1 MTQQTFEELDPDLQ
15 ERIKLRIAQDA
26 GIVIKQAERLLM
38 LLDQM
43 YYHKVKN
50 TGPEMRYKED
60 SFAGEVYLFLI
71 AASQFGK
78 RFLGESSPE
87 CLSLNKSNLNDVR
100 IVRNIWEHHADY
112 MVTGKDAFSSLR
124 SESRKWIDERLPGRQ
139 GQVFVVSSYPGT
151 YTIAEHVNIL
161 KIVKEAREWWDLVL

>member
-1 MTQQTFEELDPDLQ
+1 MNQNAFEQLDPELQ

-26 GIVIKQAERLLM
+26 GLVIKQAERLLE
-38 LLDQM
+38 LLNQM
-43 YYHKVKN
+43 YDHKVRN
-50 TGPEMRYKED
+50 IGTGVRYKED

-71 AASQFGK
+71 TASQFGK

-87 CLSLNKSNLNDVR
+87 CFNLNSTNLKDLR

-124 SESRKWIDERLPGRQ
+124 QDAKDWLENRLPGRQ
-139 GQVFVVSSYPGT
+139 DQVFVVSSYPGT
-151 YTIAEHVNIL
+151 YTIAEHINIL
-161 KIVKEAREWWDLVL
+161 NIVREAREWWDFIL